1 MSDFFQRGSW
11 GNLHGWLFLGVM
23 IALLAGID
31 YVLPPDRADMFMI
44 SAASWGWVVVLGGLV
59 LGRGRSWRW
68 IDLFRER
75 D

>member
-1 MSDFFQRGSW
+1 MNDFVQTCSW
-11 GNLHGWLFLGVM
+11 GNVYGWLFLGVM
-23 IALLAGID
+23 IALLVGID

-59 LGRGRSWRW
+59 LARGRTWRW